1 MADYSNVLPST
12 AVVAGIGGVGGFLY
26 DRYIRGNK
34 KLEDNL
40 KAVLVG
46 GGIGG
51 LVGAATS
58 VGSAYLNSGAWSS
71 TKKWLKDPD
80 TVRLSNPSLI
90 PGVAMGGLASK
101 YYGAWNKNLP
111 KTPETR
117 NAELRNEYLSSDKTI
132 QVTLDQKT
140 RELERASRY
149 ADAQTRAEFP
159 NYQGSSPKK
168 GGKGGKGSNSAPKSG
183 GIKSALNPFRKPT
196 GGRVARF
203 GKSLYVAALTTAAT
217 EAARQLLI
225 NNDAFQ

>member
-58 VGSAYLNSGAWSS
+58 IGSASLNSGVWPS

-80 TVRLSNPSLI
+80 TARLSNPSLI
-90 PGVAMGGLASK
+90 PGIAMGGLASK

-117 NAELRNEYLSSDKTI
+117 NAELRNEYINSDKTI
-132 QVTLDQKT
+132 QTTLDQKA
-140 RELERASRY
+140 RDLQRAMRY
-149 ADAQTRAEFP
+149 ADAKTRAEFP
-159 NYQGSSPKK
+159 NYQGRSPNTH
-168 GGKGGKGSNSAPKSG
+168 GKGANSAPKGG
-183 GIKSALNPFRKPT
+183 GIKGALNPFRKPT
-196 GGRVARF
+196 GGRAARI

-225 NNDAFQ
+225 NNN